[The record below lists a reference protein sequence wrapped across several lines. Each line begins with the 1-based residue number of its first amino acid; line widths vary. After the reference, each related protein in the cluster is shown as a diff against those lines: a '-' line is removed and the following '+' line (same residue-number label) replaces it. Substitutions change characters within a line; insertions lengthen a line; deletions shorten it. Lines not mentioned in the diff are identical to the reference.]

1 MAYNV
6 MRAIVQRVAYASV
19 FIEKR
24 LHSTINSG
32 ACIFLGVSVDDNEK
46 NVKKLA
52 DKISSLR
59 IFPDESNYMNKSII
73 DIKGDILVVSQFTL
87 YADCKKGNR
96 PSFKDAANKL
106 IAMPLYELF
115 INLLKEKK
123 LKVKSGKFGSDMQI
137 KLENNGP
144 VTLIVEQ

>member
-1 MAYNV
+1 MAYNA
-6 MRAIVQRVAYASV
+6 MKAIVQRVAHASV
-19 FIEKR
+19 FVEKK
-24 LHSTINSG
+24 LYSTINSG
-32 ACIFLGVSVDDNEK
+32 ACVFLGVSTDDNEK

-73 DIKGDILVVSQFTL
+73 DIKGDILVISQFTL

-123 LKVKSGKFGSDMQI
+123 LKVKSGKFGYDMKV

>member
-1 MAYNV
+1 MKAV
-6 MRAIVQRVAYASV
+6 VQRVARASV
-19 FIEKR
+19 LIEKR
-24 LHSTINSG
+24 LYSTINSG
-32 ACIFLGVSVDDNEK
+32 VCVFLGVSVGDSEK

-52 DKISSLR
+52 EKISRLR

-73 DIKGDILVVSQFTL
+73 DIEGDVLVVSQFTL

-96 PSFKDAANKL
+96 PSFQNAANKL

-115 INLLKEKK
+115 INLLKEKN

-137 KLENNGP
+137 KLENSGP
-144 VTLIVEQ
+144 ITLIVEQ